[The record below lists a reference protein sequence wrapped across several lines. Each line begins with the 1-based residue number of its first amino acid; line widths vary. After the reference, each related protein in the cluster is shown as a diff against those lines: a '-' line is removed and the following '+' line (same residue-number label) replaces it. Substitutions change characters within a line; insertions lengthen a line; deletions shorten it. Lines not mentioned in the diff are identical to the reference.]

1 MMQSFINAIEAMG
14 GIEEAARQ
22 MRAARRAIA
31 AMTPE
36 ERWGV
41 RVVERADAGEAVPPE
56 EIPGLLASAPER
68 GLFALERATFDPA
81 VPAAAVR
88 TVLADAFGDARVAPE
103 TKAELLWRYNHEPDF
118 RDAALADLRGPVPF
132 CLLDSEEGRRSY
144 CARKLPGHETVRCSS
159 TVLFGRVRNYSSG
172 VTWLEGLPF
181 DPVVGDAIAADEPAR
196 LMVALAVA
204 GKKTDLRLVCA
215 ALCLRKTRIL
225 DWLMEH
231 DATAKRWLDPRRLLF
246 YAAARWPLADLT
258 AVAEASERKSPGI
271 VASCVDALGRNLLW
285 YALAYRRPVAPW
297 SCAATR
303 NPAGKAEE
311 AEALLVR
318 LGADPDAPT
327 KWGASWRQVARVR
340 EERSWDH
347 DVFLDGV
354 RVSPGGR
361 SDDAGWT
368 GRSAE
373 EPIRADGDEHRV
385 RIVQRGTDLASEWA
399 FPAKRFPRIEQS
411 HLRFLLRS
419 RLLLR
424 RDGDD
429 PDTIVVEFLNEPSP
443 DKRGRRIRKALFRRG
458 PDRLYRFA
466 GPAGRDGSAA
476 RTAGH

>member
-22 MRAARRAIA
+22 MREARRAFA

-56 EIPGLLASAPER
+56 EIPGLLASAPAR

-88 TVLADAFGDARVAPE
+88 TILSGAFRDARVAPE
-103 TKAELLWRYNHEPDF
+103 TKAELLWRYNHEPAF
-118 RDAALADLRGPVPF
+118 RDAALADRKGPVPF
-132 CLLDSEEGRRSY
+132 CLLDSEEGRKSH

-159 TVLFGRVRNYSSG
+159 PVLFGRIRSRSSASEYVEPFEDVVR
-172 VTWLEGLPF
+172 E
-181 DPVVGDAIAADEPAR
+181 AIAADEPAR

-204 GKKTDLRLVCA
+204 GRKPDLRLFVA
-215 ALCLRKTRIL
+215 ALHLRKTRIL
-225 DWLMEH
+225 DRLMER

-246 YAAARWPLADLT
+246 YAAANWPFADLP
-258 AVAEASERKSPGI
+258 ALAEASERKSPGI

-285 YALAYRRPVAPW
+285 YALAYRRPAAPW

-385 RIVQRGTDLASEWA
+385 RIVQRGTGLASEWA

-411 HLRFLLRS
+411 HLRFVLRS

-443 DKRGRRIRKALFRRG
+443 DKRDRRITKVLFRRG

>member
-22 MRAARRAIA
+22 MREARRAFA

-41 RVVERADAGEAVPPE
+41 RVVERADAGGAVPPE

-68 GLFALERATFDPA
+68 GLFALERETFDPA

-88 TVLADAFGDARVAPE
+88 TILSDAFADARVAPE

-132 CLLDSEEGRRSY
+132 CLLDSEEGRKSH

-159 TVLFGRVRNYSSG
+159 PGLFGRVRNYSSG

-181 DPVVGDAIAADEPAR
+181 DPVVGEAIAADEPAR

-246 YAAARWPLADLT
+246 YAAANWPFADLP
-258 AVAEASERKSPGI
+258 ALAEASERKRPGI

-285 YALAYRRPVAPW
+285 YAFAYRRFVSSW
-297 SCAATR
+297 SCAAAR

-311 AEALLVR
+311 TEALLVR

-354 RVSPGGR
+354 QVSPKGR
-361 SDDAGWT
+361 SDDAGWSE
-368 GRSAE
+368 RFA

-385 RIVQRGTDLASEWA
+385 RIVQRGTGLASEWA

-466 GPAGRDGSAA
+466 GPAGRDDSAA

>member
-41 RVVERADAGEAVPPE
+41 RVVERADAGEAFPPE

-88 TVLADAFGDARVAPE
+88 TILSDAFRDARVAPE
-103 TKAELLWRYNHEPDF
+103 TRAELLWRYNHEPDF

-132 CLLDSEEGRRSY
+132 CLLDSEEGRKSH

-159 TVLFGRVRNYSSG
+159 PGLFGRIRSRSSASEYVEPFEDVVR
-172 VTWLEGLPF
+172 E
-181 DPVVGDAIAADEPAR
+181 AIAADEPAR

-204 GKKTDLRLVCA
+204 GRKPDLRLFVA
-215 ALCLRKTRIL
+215 ALHLRKTRIL
-225 DWLMEH
+225 DRLMER

-246 YAAARWPLADLT
+246 YAAANWPFADLP
-258 AVAEASERKSPGI
+258 ALAEASERKSPGI

-285 YALAYRRPVAPW
+285 YALAYRRFVSSW
-297 SCAATR
+297 SCAASR

-327 KWGASWRQVARVR
+327 KWGASWRQVALVR

-354 RVSPGGR
+354 RVSPRGR
-361 SDDAGWT
+361 SDDAGWSE
-368 GRSAE
+368 RFA

-385 RIVQRGTDLASEWA
+385 RIVQRGTGLASEWA

-411 HLRFLLRS
+411 HLRFVLQT
-419 RLLLR
+419 R
-424 RDGDD
+424 RDDD
-429 PDTIVVEFLNEPSP
+429 DTIVIEFQNEPTP
-443 DKRGRRIRKALFRRG
+443 DRRDRRIAKFLFRRG

>member
-1 MMQSFINAIEAMG
+1 MMQSFIAAIEAMG

-22 MRAARRAIA
+22 MREARRAFA

-88 TVLADAFGDARVAPE
+88 TILSDAFRDARVAPE
-103 TKAELLWRYNHEPDF
+103 TKAELPWRYNHEPAF
-118 RDAALADLRGPVPF
+118 RDAALADRKGPVPF
-132 CLLDSEEGRRSY
+132 CLLDSEEWRRAY
-144 CARKLPGHETVRCSS
+144 CARKRPGHETVRCSS
-159 TVLFGRVRNYSSG
+159 PVLFGRIRSHSSASECVEPFEDVVR
-172 VTWLEGLPF
+172 E
-181 DPVVGDAIAADEPAR
+181 AIAADEPAR
-196 LMVALAVA
+196 LMMSLAVA
-204 GKKTDLRLVCA
+204 GRKPDLRLVCA

-246 YAAARWPLADLT
+246 YAAARWPLADLA

-271 VASCVDALGRNLLW
+271 IASCADVFGRNLLW
-285 YALAYRRPVAPW
+285 YAFAYHRRFPAW
-297 SCAATR
+297 SCAAKR
-303 NPAGKAEE
+303 DSAGKA
-311 AEALLVR
+311 AATEALLVR

-327 KWGASWRQVARVR
+327 KWGPSWRQVERVR
-340 EERSWDH
+340 DERSWEH
-347 DVFLDGV
+347 DVILDGV

-361 SDDAGWT
+361 ADDAGWDA
-368 GRSAE
+368 RFS
-373 EPIRADGDEHRV
+373 EPIRTDGDEHRV
-385 RIVQRGTDLASEWA
+385 RIVQRGTGLASEWA

-411 HLRFLLRS
+411 HLRFVLWS
-419 RLLLR
+419 RLQIR
-424 RDGDD
+424 REDDD
-429 PDTIVVEFLNEPSP
+429 PDTIVIEFQNEPTP
-443 DKRGRRIRKALFRRG
+443 DKRDRRIAKFLFRRG

-476 RTAGH
+476 RTAGR

>member
-88 TVLADAFGDARVAPE
+88 TILSDAFRDGRVAPE
-103 TKAELLWRYNHEPDF
+103 TKAELLWRYNHEPAF
-118 RDAALADLRGPVPF
+118 RDAALADRKGPVPF

-159 TVLFGRVRNYSSG
+159 PVLFGRIRSHSSASEYVEPFEDVVR
-172 VTWLEGLPF
+172 E
-181 DPVVGDAIAADEPAR
+181 AIAADEPAR

-204 GKKTDLRLVCA
+204 GRKPDLRLFVA
-215 ALCLRKTRIL
+215 ALRLRKTRIL
-225 DWLMEH
+225 DRLMER

-246 YAAARWPLADLT
+246 YAAANWPFANLPAL
-258 AVAEASERKSPGI
+258 AEASERKSPGI

-297 SCAATR
+297 SCAAAR

-354 RVSPGGR
+354 RVSPGGC

-385 RIVQRGTDLASEWA
+385 RIVQRGTGLASEWA

-458 PDRLYRFA
+458 PDRLFRFA
-466 GPAGRDGSAA
+466 GPAGRDDSAA

>member
-22 MRAARRAIA
+22 MRAARRAFA
-31 AMTPE
+31 AMT
-36 ERWGV
+36 
-41 RVVERADAGEAVPPE
+41 PE

-88 TVLADAFGDARVAPE
+88 TILSDAFRDALVAPE
-103 TKAELLWRYNHEPDF
+103 TKAELLWRYNHEPAF
-118 RDAALADLRGPVPF
+118 RNAALADRKGPVPF

-159 TVLFGRVRNYSSG
+159 PVLFAPVREY
-172 VTWLEGLPF
+172 TTHERMEGKVPF
-181 DPVVGDAIAADEPAR
+181 DSIVRDAVEADEPAR
-196 LMVALAVA
+196 LMMALAVA

-215 ALCLRKTRIL
+215 ALYLRKTRIL

-271 VASCVDALGRNLLW
+271 VASCVDVFGRNLLW
-285 YALAYRRPVAPW
+285 YAFAYHRRFPAW
-297 SCAATR
+297 SCAAKR
-303 NPAGKAEE
+303 DSAGKA
-311 AEALLVR
+311 AATEALLVR

-327 KWGASWRQVARVR
+327 RWGPSWRQVERVR
-340 EERSWDH
+340 DERSWEH
-347 DVFLDGV
+347 DVILDGV

-361 SDDAGWT
+361 ADDAGWDA
-368 GRSAE
+368 RFS
-373 EPIRADGDEHRV
+373 EPIRTDGDEHRV
-385 RIVQRGTDLASEWA
+385 RIVQRGTGLASEWA

-411 HLRFLLRS
+411 HLRFVLQT
-419 RLLLR
+419 R
-424 RDGDD
+424 RDDD
-429 PDTIVVEFLNEPSP
+429 DTIVIEFQNEPTP
-443 DKRGRRIRKALFRRG
+443 DRRDRRIAKFLFRRG

>member
-1 MMQSFINAIEAMG
+1 MMQSFIDAIEAMG

-22 MRAARRAIA
+22 MRAARRAFA

-88 TVLADAFGDARVAPE
+88 TILSDAFRDARVAPE
-103 TKAELLWRYNHEPDF
+103 TRAELLWRYNHEPAF
-118 RDAALADLRGPVPF
+118 RDAALADRKGPVPF
-132 CLLDSEEGRRSY
+132 CLLDSEEGRKSY

-159 TVLFGRVRNYSSG
+159 SVLFGRIRSHSSASECVEPFEDVVR
-172 VTWLEGLPF
+172 E
-181 DPVVGDAIAADEPAR
+181 AIAADEPAR
-196 LMVALAVA
+196 LMMALAVA

-271 VASCVDALGRNLLW
+271 VASCVDVFGRNLLW
-285 YALAYRRPVAPW
+285 YAFAYHRRFPAW
-297 SCAATR
+297 SCAAKR
-303 NPAGKAEE
+303 DSAGKA
-311 AEALLVR
+311 AATEALLVR

-327 KWGASWRQVARVR
+327 RWGPSWRQVERVR
-340 EERSWDH
+340 DERSWEH
-347 DVFLDGV
+347 DVILDGV

-361 SDDAGWT
+361 PDDAGWDA
-368 GRSAE
+368 RFS
-373 EPIRADGDEHRV
+373 EPIRTDGDEHRV
-385 RIVQRGTDLASEWA
+385 RIVQRGTGLASEWA

-411 HLRFLLRS
+411 HLRFVLQT
-419 RLLLR
+419 R
-424 RDGDD
+424 RDDD
-429 PDTIVVEFLNEPSP
+429 DTIVIEFQNEPTP
-443 DKRGRRIRKALFRRG
+443 DKRDRRIAKFLFRRG

-476 RTAGH
+476 RTAGR

>member
-41 RVVERADAGEAVPPE
+41 RVVERPDAGGAVPSE

-88 TVLADAFGDARVAPE
+88 TILSDAFRDARVAPE
-103 TKAELLWRYNHEPDF
+103 TKAELLWRYNHEPAF
-118 RDAALADLRGPVPF
+118 RDAALADRKGPVPF
-132 CLLDSEEGRRSY
+132 CLLDSEKGRRSY

-159 TVLFGRVRNYSSG
+159 PVLFAPVREY
-172 VTWLEGLPF
+172 TTHEWMEGKVPF
-181 DPVVGDAIAADEPAR
+181 DSIVREAVAADEPAR
-196 LMVALAVA
+196 LMMALAVA

-246 YAAARWPLADLT
+246 YAAAHWPLADLT

-271 VASCVDALGRNLLW
+271 VASCVDVFGRNLLW
-285 YALAYRRPVAPW
+285 YALAYHRRFPAW
-297 SCAATR
+297 SCAAKR
-303 NPAGKAEE
+303 DSAGKA
-311 AEALLVR
+311 AATEALLVR

-327 KWGASWRQVARVR
+327 KWGPSWRQVERVR
-340 EERSWDH
+340 DERSWEH
-347 DVFLDGV
+347 DVILDGV
-354 RVSPGGR
+354 QASPGR
-361 SDDAGWT
+361 RADDAGWDT
-368 GRSAE
+368 RFA
-373 EPIRADGDEHRV
+373 EPIRTDGDEHRV
-385 RIVQRGTDLASEWA
+385 RIVQRGTGLASEWA

-411 HLRFLLRS
+411 HLRFVLQT
-419 RLLLR
+419 R
-424 RDGDD
+424 RDDA
-429 PDTIVVEFLNEPSP
+429 IVIEFQNEPTP
-443 DKRGRRIRKALFRRG
+443 ERRDRRIAKVLFRRG

-466 GPAGRDGSAA
+466 GPAGRDDSAA

>member
-41 RVVERADAGEAVPPE
+41 RVVERADAGGAVPPE

-88 TVLADAFGDARVAPE
+88 TILSNAFRDARVAPE
-103 TKAELLWRYNHEPDF
+103 TKAELLWRYNHEPAF
-118 RDAALADLRGPVPF
+118 RDAALADRKGPVPF
-132 CLLDSEEGRRSY
+132 CLLDSEKGRRSY

-159 TVLFGRVRNYSSG
+159 PGLFGRIRSRSSASEYVEPFEDVVR
-172 VTWLEGLPF
+172 E
-181 DPVVGDAIAADEPAR
+181 AIAADEPAR

-204 GKKTDLRLVCA
+204 GRKPDLRLFVA
-215 ALCLRKTRIL
+215 ALRLRKTRIL
-225 DWLMEH
+225 DRLMER
-231 DATAKRWLDPRRLLF
+231 DATAKRWLDPSRLLF
-246 YAAARWPLADLT
+246 YAAANWPFADLP
-258 AVAEASERKSPGI
+258 ALAEASERKSPGI

-285 YALAYRRPVAPW
+285 YALAYRRPVPAW
-297 SCAATR
+297 SCAAER
-303 NPAGKAEE
+303 DAVGKA
-311 AEALLVR
+311 AATEALLVR

-327 KWGASWRQVARVR
+327 RWGPSWRQVERVR
-340 EERSWDH
+340 DERSWAH
-347 DVFLDGV
+347 DVILDGV

-361 SDDAGWT
+361 SDDAGWDA
-368 GRSAE
+368 RFS
-373 EPIRADGDEHRV
+373 EPIRTDGDEHRV
-385 RIVQRGTDLASEWA
+385 RIVQRGTGLASEWA

-411 HLRFLLRS
+411 HLRFVLQT
-419 RLLLR
+419 R
-424 RDGDD
+424 RDDD
-429 PDTIVVEFLNEPSP
+429 DTIVIEFQNEPTP
-443 DKRGRRIRKALFRRG
+443 DRRDRRIAKFLFRRG